1 MRAGQVWGIQECFQ
15 SVLRWV
21 KLWLPLATGHTLQL
35 LSSGAERGQVRHEWF
50 SRKVF
55 ASRLVSVSSHKGKC
69 IKVSA
74 EVTHDTLGNAGAGMT
89 ELRRSC
95 HKGTYPIPQ
104 KELLSGDGSPA
115 RRSRNR
121 PVMGTWHPRFRSVLE
136 RVSPFDGGQES
147 VRVD

>member
-121 PVMGTWHPRFRSVLE
+121 PVMGTYSNAINRQTHH
-136 RVSPFDGGQES
+136 DGC
-147 VRVD
+147 DKAN